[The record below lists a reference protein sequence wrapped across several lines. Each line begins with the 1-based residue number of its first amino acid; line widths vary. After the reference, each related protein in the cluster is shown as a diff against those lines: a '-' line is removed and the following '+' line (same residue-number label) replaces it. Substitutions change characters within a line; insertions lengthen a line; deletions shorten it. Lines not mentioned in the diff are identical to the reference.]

1 MALAESIDTTRA
13 EASAR
18 RRRWRLGNDASLA
31 SPLVVTLV
39 LTTLYPLVALV
50 ALSLSKSTLGK
61 PLRDWAG
68 IANFTRVL
76 GDPAFLA
83 SLWRS
88 AAFALPMAAVELVLG
103 LALALLFHRLVKAG
117 RVFTSLALLPLMTPP
132 VMVGVAWKL
141 IFAADGGL
149 LNGWL
154 RATGLTDAP
163 MSFLGSSGW
172 AAVAIVV
179 ADAWQWTPFVALMC
193 FAAIKGLS
201 EEVMEAARL
210 DGATAWQRFRHI
222 TLPLLVPTL
231 AAVFLLRLV
240 MAFKLFD
247 LVYVLTFGGPGFDTT
262 TSGFQIWRLAFEQF
276 DVGRAAA
283 ATLVFVGFVSLVIWP
298 ASRAAK
304 RLEARYS

>member
-1 MALAESIDTTRA
+1 MALAEGIETA
-13 EASAR
+13 ESPAPAR
-18 RRRWRLGNDASLA
+18 RRRWRVGPWGLA
-31 SPLVVTLV
+31 SPLVVALV

-50 ALSLSKSTLGK
+50 ALSFSRSTLGK
-61 PLRDWAG
+61 PLRDWVG
-68 IANFTRVL
+68 IANFEKVL
-76 GDPAFLA
+76 SDPAFLG

-88 AAFALPMAAVELVLG
+88 AAFALPMAGLELVLG
-103 LALALLFHRLVKAG
+103 LLLALLFHRLVRAG

-154 RATGLTDAP
+154 RETGLIDAP
-163 MSFLGSSGW
+163 MSFLGSSTW
-172 AAVAIVV
+172 AAAAVVV
-179 ADAWQWTPFVALMC
+179 ADAWQWTPFVALLC
-193 FAAIKGLS
+193 FAAIKGLP

-210 DGATAWQRFRHI
+210 DGATVWQRFRHI
-222 TLPLLVPTL
+222 TLPLLVPTM
-231 AAVFLLRLV
+231 AAVFLLRLL

-276 DVGRAAA
+276 DIGRASA
-283 ATLVFVGFVSLVIWP
+283 ATLVFVAFVSLVVWP
-298 ASRAAK
+298 AARVAR
-304 RLEARYS
+304 RLEARAS

>member
-1 MALAESIDTTRA
+1 MALAQAIDKAPIETP
-13 EASAR
+13 AR
-18 RRRWRLGNDASLA
+18 RRGWRPGIGVMA
-31 SPLVVTLV
+31 SPLVVALV
-39 LTTLYPLVALV
+39 LTTLYPLVALI
-50 ALSLSKSTLGK
+50 ALSFSRSTLGR

-68 IANFTRVL
+68 IANFERIL
-76 GDPAFLA
+76 GDPVFLA

-88 AAFALPMAAVELVLG
+88 AAFAVPMAAIELVLG
-103 LALALLFHRLVKAG
+103 LALALLFHRLVRAG
-117 RVFTSLALLPLMTPP
+117 RLFTSLALLPLMTPP

-154 RATGLTDAP
+154 RAAGLIDAP
-163 MSFLGSSGW
+163 MTFLGSSSW
-172 AAVAIVV
+172 AAIAILA
-179 ADAWQWTPFVALMC
+179 ADAWQWTPFVALFC
-193 FAAIKGLS
+193 FAAIRGLP

-210 DGATAWQRFRHI
+210 DGATIWQRFLHI
-222 TLPLLVPTL
+222 ALPLLVPTL

-247 LVYVLTFGGPGFDTT
+247 IVYVLTFGGPGFDTT

-276 DVGRAAA
+276 DIGRASA

-298 ASRAAK
+298 ASRTAR
-304 RLEARYS
+304 RLETRFS